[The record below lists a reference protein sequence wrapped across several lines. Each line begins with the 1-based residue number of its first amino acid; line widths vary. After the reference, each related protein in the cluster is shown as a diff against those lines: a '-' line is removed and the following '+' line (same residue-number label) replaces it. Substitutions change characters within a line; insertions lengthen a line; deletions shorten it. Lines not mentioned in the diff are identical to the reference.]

1 MENINETEKKNLITE
16 KELKDLE
23 GEIILIEKDN
33 ILEPDFGKISYNQ
46 LDSSDSETSLNI
58 NNNNNDNKDIIDK
71 ENNTNLA
78 DIKNTINNELKGNE
92 NNIKE
97 KKARKRKTD
106 KTSDETSA
114 NNIIINQTIEDKYL
128 ELYDPVINEVNNQI
142 MYYRKLKF
150 QEKKFTLFTKKE
162 DIENYNN
169 LYYYC
174 VNHRTTKT
182 SKEEDN
188 NGFKKR
194 ICICNSKIKY
204 DKSNQKYI

>member
-1 MENINETEKKNLITE
+1 MENINETEKKDLITE

-33 ILEPDFGKISYNQ
+33 ILEPDFGKINYNQ
-46 LDSSDSETSLNI
+46 LDFSDSETSLNI

-78 DIKNTINNELKGNE
+78 DIKNTINNELKDNE

-97 KKARKRKTD
+97 KKARKRKAD
-106 KTSDETSA
+106 KTSDEASE

-150 QEKKFTLFTKKE
+150 KKKKLR
-162 DIENYNN
+162 Y
-169 LYYYC
+169 LP
-174 VNHRTTKT
+174 
-182 SKEEDN
+182 
-188 NGFKKR
+188 KK
-194 ICICNSKIKY
+194 KI
-204 DKSNQKYI
+204 

>member
-1 MENINETEKKNLITE
+1 
-16 KELKDLE
+16 
-23 GEIILIEKDN
+23 
-33 ILEPDFGKISYNQ
+33 
-46 LDSSDSETSLNI
+46 
-58 NNNNNDNKDIIDK
+58 
-71 ENNTNLA
+71 
-78 DIKNTINNELKGNE
+78 
-92 NNIKE
+92 
-97 KKARKRKTD
+97 
-106 KTSDETSA
+106 
-114 NNIIINQTIEDKYL
+114 
-128 ELYDPVINEVNNQI
+128 

-150 QEKKFTLFTKKE
+150 QEKKYTLFTKKE

-204 DKSNQKYI
+204 DKSNQKYIYCQGHSEECNNLVKEKFMNFKDIECEINNFDIFKKELTEYLKIYPVISFNNFKNYGINLYNKSEYEFPIPS

>member
-1 MENINETEKKNLITE
+1 MESIYETEKKDLITE

-78 DIKNTINNELKGNE
+78 DIKNTINNELKDNE

-106 KTSDETSA
+106 KTSDESSE
-114 NNIIINQTIEDKYL
+114 NNIIINQYIEDKYL

-142 MYYRKLKF
+142 MYYRKLKY
-150 QEKKFTLFTKKE
+150 QEKKIYFT
-162 DIENYNN
+162 YQ
-169 LYYYC
+169 
-174 VNHRTTKT
+174 
-182 SKEEDN
+182 
-188 NGFKKR
+188 KR
-194 ICICNSKIKY
+194 RYREI
-204 DKSNQKYI
+204 

>member
-1 MENINETEKKNLITE
+1 MITE

-78 DIKNTINNELKGNE
+78 YIKNTINNELKDNE

-97 KKARKRKTD
+97 KKARK
-106 KTSDETSA
+106 
-114 NNIIINQTIEDKYL
+114 
-128 ELYDPVINEVNNQI
+128 
-142 MYYRKLKF
+142 
-150 QEKKFTLFTKKE
+150 
-162 DIENYNN
+162 
-169 LYYYC
+169 
-174 VNHRTTKT
+174 
-182 SKEEDN
+182 SK
-188 NGFKKR
+188 
-194 ICICNSKIKY
+194 KIKHQT
-204 DKSNQKYI
+204 KPAKIIL